1 MPISNI
7 ESIPVSVCRNLQFFF
22 TDIDDTITRD
32 GQLPFHSLQALWRLF
47 EEGVQVVPVTG
58 RPAGWCDYFA
68 RMWPIAGV
76 IGENGA
82 FYFSYDRETRKMHR
96 YYLLDEKE
104 RQDGQQGLERIKARV
119 LQEVPQCKISA
130 DQAYR
135 ITDLAIDFCE
145 DVEPLT
151 KEEIETI
158 CRIVSEEGAT
168 YKVSSIHVNCWF
180 GEYNKVTCLK
190 QFLQDSIGK
199 SLDTLQEQMVF
210 SGDSPNDEPIFKEFI
225 HSIAVAN
232 IKNFLAE
239 LQYPPRYITKNEA
252 ADGFCEAVDIILR
265 KRDEIPSS

>member
-1 MPISNI
+1 MQISPI
-7 ESIPVSVCRNLQFFF
+7 ESIPADVCRKLQFFF
-22 TDIDDTITRD
+22 SDIDDTMTRD
-32 GQLPFHSLQALWRLF
+32 GQLPFQSLQAIWRLS
-47 EEGVQVVPVTG
+47 EQGVRVVPVTG

-68 RMWPIAGV
+68 RMWPVAGV

-82 FYFSYDRETRKMHR
+82 FYFSYDRESRKMHR
-96 YYLLDEKE
+96 RYLLGEDE
-104 RQDGQQGLERIKARV
+104 RLQGQQGLERIKARV

-135 ITDLAIDFCE
+135 IADLAIDFCE

-158 CRIVSEEGAT
+158 CRIVAEEGAT

-180 GEYNKVTCLK
+180 GEYDKVTCLK
-190 QFLQDSIGK
+190 QFLQDLCGR
-199 SLDTLQEQMVF
+199 SLDELQEQVAF
-210 SGDSPNDEPIFKEFI
+210 SGDSPNDEPIFKEFN

-232 IKNFLAE
+232 IRNFLE
-239 LQYPPRYITKNEA
+239 DLQHPPRYITEHEA

-265 KRDEIPSS
+265 KRNERP